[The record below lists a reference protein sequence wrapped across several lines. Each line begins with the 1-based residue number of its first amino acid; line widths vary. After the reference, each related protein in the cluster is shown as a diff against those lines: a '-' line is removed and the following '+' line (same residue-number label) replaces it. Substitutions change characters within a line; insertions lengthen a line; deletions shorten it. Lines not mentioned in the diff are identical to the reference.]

1 MKMTTIMYN
10 DLETDVCLDLLGKEG
25 VLVDEVIIFGI
36 LKMKLYN
43 LNSFYVQVVHN
54 KSDDVLL
61 DIKALITDED
71 WNPFLETLDI
81 KSFF

>member
-1 MKMTTIMYN
+1 MTTIMYN